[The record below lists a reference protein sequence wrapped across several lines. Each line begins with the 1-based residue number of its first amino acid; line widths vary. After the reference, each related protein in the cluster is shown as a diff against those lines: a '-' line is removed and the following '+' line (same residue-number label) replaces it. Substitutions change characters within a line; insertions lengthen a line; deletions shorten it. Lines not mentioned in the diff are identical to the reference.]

1 MEKWFPFLEAED
13 TPIFSPRVEAI
24 LAKVKS
30 IRELWPDENIVIV
43 SEFVLF
49 LDIIKQGMKQCSK
62 TDDKFKIPLA
72 EYNGTVDLENR
83 SWVQFTFNLPTGRPE
98 VLLLSPGAGGLSLN
112 LARATYVIITEPF
125 RTPGTLQQVIERAYR
140 LPQEKTVHV
149 AGFNLTLSIA
159 RSSII
164 QAPEGLCIILHT

>member
-1 MEKWFPFLEAED
+1 MAPWIWKTGLGSSSHSTYLLVGQRSFCSVQE
-13 TPIFSPRVEAI
+13 
-24 LAKVKS
+24 LA
-30 IRELWPDENIVIV
+30 
-43 SEFVLF
+43 VL
-49 LDIIKQGMKQCSK
+49 
-62 TDDKFKIPLA
+62 
-72 EYNGTVDLENR
+72 V
-83 SWVQFTFNLPTGRPE
+83 
-98 VLLLSPGAGGLSLN
+98 LN